1 MQLLLPYLNCPMKNR
16 LIKVALVGK
25 TNAGKSTL
33 INAMVGEKIS
43 IINKKINT
51 TQVSTLGI
59 KNIKH
64 NQIIFY
70 DTPGSNFLK
79 TIDTSQKK
87 FKTNLWN
94 AIENANIIFYIID
107 TLKYNFKNILEEI
120 TKLSEVRKKIIFIF
134 NKIDL
139 IENKKILPYIN
150 ELKKI
155 SHISDFFLLSA
166 KTNIGINDLLEFLI
180 SNTYE
185 SEWLYK
191 VDEITNMNDYFIAS
205 ECTRGSLL
213 DFLHQEI
220 PYNIIVNNNLIKYIN
235 KNNIK
240 IKQTIEI
247 TNKRY
252 KPIIL
257 GKKGESIK
265 RIREK
270 SQIELESVFNCK
282 VHLYLQVVV
291 NDKKIK

>member
-1 MQLLLPYLNCPMKNR
+1 MKNR

-33 INAMVGEKIS
+33 INATIGEKIS

-51 TQVSTLGI
+51 TQISTVGI
-59 KNIKH
+59 KNIIK
-64 NQIIFY
+64 NQIILY

-94 AIENANIIFYIID
+94 AIENSDIIFYIVD
-107 TLKYNFKNILEEI
+107 TLKYNFKNSLEDI
-120 TKLSEVRKKIIFIF
+120 IKLSEVKKQIIFIF

-139 IENKKILPYIN
+139 IENKKILPHINNLRKTSYIS
-150 ELKKI
+150 E
-155 SHISDFFLLSA
+155 FFLISA
-166 KTNIGINDLLEFLI
+166 KTNIGINDLLDFLI
-180 SNTYE
+180 SKSYE
-185 SEWLYK
+185 SDWLYK
-191 VDEITNMNDYFIAS
+191 VDEITNQNDYFIAS
-205 ECTRGSLL
+205 ECTRGALL

-220 PYNIIVNNNLIKYIN
+220 PYNITVKNNLLKYID
-235 KNNIK
+235 KNNLK
-240 IKQTIEI
+240 IKQLIEI

-257 GKKGESIK
+257 GKKGDSIK

-291 NDKKIK
+291 NDKKNK